1 MADPFKQKQKSLER
15 ADTITG
21 LAKEVLNKKKKPV
34 KFTWKGLTNLSTSLF
49 STNPFDKLKL
59 ERLKELQKGSEAKE
73 KDYIDFFEDI
83 EKSVTGGLQDLGYG
97 IGDLLTSGVDAAGT
111 DLGEKLTEVYEK
123 IK

>member
-59 ERLKELQKGSEAKE
+59 DKGKKSKTGAWQTSVS
-73 KDYIDFFEDI
+73 ILEDLSNKGHEI
-83 EKSVTGGLQDLGYG
+83 A
-97 IGDLLTSGVDAAGT
+97 DLLLDWRHFS
-111 DLGEKLTEVYEK
+111 KLKSTYSKALIEQIN
-123 IK
+123 IKTKRTTKN